1 MCFRVTVQSRVG
13 VRLHACDM
21 RCEPVGGRG
30 GDVTATQ
37 HGPAVRKGLQED
49 LDDGNPMA
57 VNDKRTLYVGGL
69 DESVTEA
76 TVRAAFVPF
85 GDLTDVS
92 ILLDAKT
99 QKHKGFAF
107 VQYNAAEDAADAIDN
122 MHNAELYGRVLR
134 VNLAKP
140 DALKGG
146 TNRPSGKLMPTSSSL
161 RRMTGQRQ
169 QRLQMKLLKGS
180 DIYRTA
186 RTAAAVSRRA

>member
-1 MCFRVTVQSRVG
+1 
-13 VRLHACDM
+13 
-21 RCEPVGGRG
+21 
-30 GDVTATQ
+30 
-37 HGPAVRKGLQED
+37 
-49 LDDGNPMA
+49 MA

-92 ILLDAKT
+92 IPLDAKT

-107 VQYNAAEDAADAIDN
+107 VQYNAKEDAADAIDN

-146 TNRPSGKLMPTSSSL
+146 TNRPIWETNADEFFSASNDG
-161 RRMTGQRQ
+161 
-169 QRLQMKLLKGS
+169 
-180 DIYRTA
+180 A
-186 RTAAAVSRRA
+186 TAAAAADEAVEGQ